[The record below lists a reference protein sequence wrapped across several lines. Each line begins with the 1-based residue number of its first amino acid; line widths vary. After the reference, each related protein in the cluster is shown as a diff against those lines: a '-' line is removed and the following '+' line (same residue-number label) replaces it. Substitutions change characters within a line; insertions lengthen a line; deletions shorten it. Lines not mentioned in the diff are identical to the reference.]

1 MNRTIRNRWTL
12 LIIVSSMMFGIGGC
26 AVAKG
31 QETTVQQIVSSHY
44 VNDKGVIHAYPGDE
58 KSEYLSE
65 SIGLYMQYLLQI
77 NDEQEFR
84 KQVEILQNH
93 FLVKIDGQYFVPWKL
108 YENAKV
114 NALIDDIR
122 IAAVLDQAA
131 QAFNE
136 PDYEVLAQQIRLPIE
151 SQQHQESIAVDYY
164 DWSYGLAGK
173 RMTLS
178 YLIEE
183 LTVNTDSFN
192 LLKLEEDRIFFPEY
206 YDFDEERYVAS
217 DEVHMIDQLLIA
229 INRFDQDIPSPEF
242 DSWLLAEWE
251 EKGMLAGRFNR
262 ETGAPTV
269 EYESLAVYYYLSQ
282 YFERIGN
289 PELATEAFKQAE
301 LVIGEEVPGELHF
314 FDFIHYQMMVAA
326 Q

>member
-1 MNRTIRNRWTL
+1 M
-12 LIIVSSMMFGIGGC
+12 
-26 AVAKG
+26 AKG

-44 VNDKGVIHAYPGDE
+44 VNDKGVIHAYPDDE

-84 KQVEILQNH
+84 KQVEILQNQ
-93 FLVKIDGQYFVPWKL
+93 FLVKVDDRYFVPWRV

-131 QAFNE
+131 QTFNE
-136 PDYEVLAQQIRLPIE
+136 PDFGALAKQIRLPIE
-151 SQQHQESIAVDYY
+151 SQQHQEGIAVDYY

-173 RMTLS
+173 RVTLS

-183 LTVNTDSFN
+183 LTINTDSFN
-192 LLKLEEDRIFFPEY
+192 LLKLEKDQLFFPEY
-206 YDFDEERYVAS
+206 YDFEKERYMAS

-229 INRFDQDIPSPEF
+229 INRFDQDIRSPEF

-251 EKGMLAGRFNR
+251 ERGMLAGRFNR
-262 ETGAPTV
+262 ETGTPTV
-269 EYESLAVYYYLSQ
+269 EYESLAVYYYLWQ
-282 YFERIGN
+282 YLERIGK
-289 PELATEAFKQAE
+289 PELAKEAFKQAE